1 MAITLQQALSYST
14 SGDLVSTG
22 GNQAPVSATLAGTL
36 QASLTLNVG
45 TSSHVLLTPS
55 ELATPGL
62 CIIRYLGAAN
72 YVQIGLDSDNDGTG
86 TFLPFA
92 RIYAGAPFPL
102 SMPLDGSL
110 KLYAKCNTAA
120 ADIFIQVYQR

>member
-1 MAITLQQALSYST
+1 MAIILTQTMFYGT
-14 SGDLVSTG
+14 SGDLVSSG
-22 GNQAPVSATLAGTL
+22 GNQSPVSATLAGTL
-36 QASLTLNVG
+36 QSSLTLNVG
-45 TSSHVLLTPS
+45 TASHVLLPPS

-62 CIIRYLGAAN
+62 CVIKYMGAAN
-72 YVQIGLDSDNDGTG
+72 YVQIGTDSTNDGLG
-86 TFLPFA
+86 VFQPFS
-92 RIYAGAPFPL
+92 RIYANAPIPL